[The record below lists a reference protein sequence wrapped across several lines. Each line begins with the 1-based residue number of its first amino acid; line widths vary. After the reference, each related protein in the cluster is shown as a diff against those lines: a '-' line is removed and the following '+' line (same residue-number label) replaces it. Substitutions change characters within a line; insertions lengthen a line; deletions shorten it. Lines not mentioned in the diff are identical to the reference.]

1 MAHLYENATNAIERR
16 RGLHLIDK
24 PDEAKPD
31 EVVPSR
37 SSDVIYQIAA
47 VVVALV
53 LLATMV

>member
-1 MAHLYENATNAIERR
+1 MEHLYDNATDAIERQ
-16 RGLHLIDK
+16 RGLHLVG
-24 PDEAKPD
+24 KPD

-47 VVVALV
+47 VTVALI